1 LGQVLQRLDLAFVI
15 IEIDYRRVT
24 QAKSIGFPVIYGDVT
39 QDVVLEAGRVKEAN
53 LVLITTPWID
63 VTGTACDQIRLANPT
78 VNIVARAEGI
88 EQMQALHD
96 QGIQEVVQPEF
107 EAGLQFTRQALLYLN
122 IPATDIQKYT
132 DAFRRELY
140 APFFKISQG
149 HETLSQLQKACDLL
163 EFSWVKLVAD
173 SPVIGRTIKELDLRT
188 KTGISVVGV
197 MHDGELKPNPD
208 ADYQLKAGELIAVMG
223 NAEQLADFQTLI
235 SPPQ

>member
-1 LGQVLQRLDLAFVI
+1 
-15 IEIDYRRVT
+15 
-24 QAKSIGFPVIYGDVT
+24 
-39 QDVVLEAGRVKEAN
+39 
-53 LVLITTPWID
+53 
-63 VTGTACDQIRLANPT
+63 
-78 VNIVARAEGI
+78 
-88 EQMQALHD
+88 MQALHD

-140 APFFKISQG
+140 APLFKISQG
-149 HETLSQLQKACDLL
+149 SQTLSQLQKACDLL

-188 KTGISVVGV
+188 KIGISVVGV
-197 MHDGELKPNPD
+197 MHDGVLQPNPV
-208 ADYQLKAGELIAVMG
+208 ADYQFKAGELIAVMG

-235 SPPQ
+235 SPSQ